1 MNDKNNNSLE
11 PQNAH
16 DTATYSAIKRLAI
29 PESMMPVK
37 DIPELLVENRR
48 VCMEMAK
55 QVMQQMAIQLHQQGL
70 STDEIARR
78 VNCTVRN
85 VQLILKNEKKR
96 NFSHNNGGG
105 YLGNKDGINGC
116 TGKAQVVVEELPPAL
131 ELLRKELYNRYGQNL
146 TEAEFMPHFSIAV
159 QRLYTPPNEEQVRA
173 EFSAPLSPDQD
184 EMYRTLLDLD

>member
-55 QVMQQMAIQLHQQGL
+55 QVMQQMAMLATYFGVPL
-70 STDEIARR
+70 ME
-78 VNCTVRN
+78 V
-85 VQLILKNEKKR
+85 
-96 NFSHNNGGG
+96 
-105 YLGNKDGINGC
+105 
-116 TGKAQVVVEELPPAL
+116 
-131 ELLRKELYNRYGQNL
+131 
-146 TEAEFMPHFSIAV
+146 
-159 QRLYTPPNEEQVRA
+159 TPPNEEQVRA